1 MCATEWA
8 QVDVLKIESKLTY
21 AKQEGN
27 DPKIPNRGK
36 FLARLMQLPQA
47 YYVFKSS
54 KIQHSCFLVCEGPL
68 GHVLIAFSFAKCM
81 PNQDQSQPLY

>member
-21 AKQEGN
+21 AKQEG

-36 FLARLMQLPQA
+36 FLARLM
-47 YYVFKSS
+47 
-54 KIQHSCFLVCEGPL
+54 
-68 GHVLIAFSFAKCM
+68 
-81 PNQDQSQPLY
+81 